1 MLVGFATVPLGCLA
15 GGFVMKASGFEL
27 TVRDI
32 IMNTIPV
39 VVVAVL
45 IILGLVLAQ
54 EKMLKGF
61 IAFGKGVTAVVT
73 AGTVIAVAQ
82 YLTGIRL
89 PLFHVMVEA
98 NAEGIVPLEDG
109 FLVIGEIAIV
119 LLGFQIWIFVDFFT
133 TKLQTGL
140 RMSSVYTLSFG
151 AIFPLIAAILLA
163 VAVKYAADEGTAQR
177 IATAFEKRAGK
188 TKA

>member
-1 MLVGFATVPLGCLA
+1 MWKKPHNWLIAAAALLV
-15 GGFVMKASGFEL
+15 
-27 TVRDI
+27 I
-32 IMNTIPV
+32 
-39 VVVAVL
+39 VL
-45 IILGLVLAQ
+45 LGLDVCH
-54 EKMLKGF
+54 
-61 IAFGKGVTAVVT
+61 AVNPET
-73 AGTVIAVAQ
+73 GQHYAVAFKD
-82 YLTGIRL
+82 RL
-89 PLFHVMVEA
+89 IYILF
-98 NAEGIVPLEDG
+98 IVLSFIISDVTLLSARKPFYQV
-109 FLVIGEIAIV
+109 FLAIVNAIV